1 MTDIITVAL
10 SKLDADP
17 RNVRK
22 TYSAEGIE
30 ALAANIR
37 ADGYRLLQNLVV
49 RKGDKKGRYFVVAG
63 GRRLAALNLLAEAG
77 EIAKDY
83 PVECKERE
91 GEIATEISLAENVMR
106 EEMLGSVSQLSCWVR
121 TVVMVVGDI
130 RGAYRGRHTDVRVK
144 RSRSEARTTLD
155 AAATPQAF

>member
-22 TYSAEGIE
+22 SYSAEGIE

-91 GEIATEISLAENVMR
+91 GEIATEVSLAENVMR
-106 EEMLGSVSQLSCWVR
+106 EEMLGSASQLSC
-121 TVVMVVGDI
+121 
-130 RGAYRGRHTDVRVK
+130 
-144 RSRSEARTTLD
+144 
-155 AAATPQAF
+155 

>member
-10 SKLDADP
+10 SKMDADP
-17 RNVRK
+17 MNVRK

-77 EIAKDY
+77 E
-83 PVECKERE
+83 
-91 GEIATEISLAENVMR
+91 SL
-106 EEMLGSVSQLSCWVR
+106 
-121 TVVMVVGDI
+121 
-130 RGAYRGRHTDVRVK
+130 
-144 RSRSEARTTLD
+144 RSEVKWNGCASISPSGIDPLD
-155 AAATPQAF
+155 NFQRGIVAISCALRSWPVKGTHDLRDPPIEPVLHAAP